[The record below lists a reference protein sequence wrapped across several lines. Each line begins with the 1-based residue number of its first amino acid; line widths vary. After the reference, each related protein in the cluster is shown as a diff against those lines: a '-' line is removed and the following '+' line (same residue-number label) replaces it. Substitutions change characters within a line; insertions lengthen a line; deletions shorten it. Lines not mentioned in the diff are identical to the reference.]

1 MNIGQASEASGVSA
15 KMIRYYESIGL
26 LPEAERKTSNYRT
39 YSTPDIH
46 RLSFV
51 RRARD
56 LGFSMEQIKDLLS
69 LWSDQSRSNAE
80 VRAVARTHLKE
91 LEAQAAKLEDMVQTL
106 RRLIGSCQRGKR
118 PDCPIIAELGGGV
131 LEVSPSRKVNG
142 TPRNGRC

>member
-26 LPEAERKTSNYRT
+26 LPEAERKASNYRI
-39 YSTPDIH
+39 YSAQDLH

-56 LGFSMEQIKDLLS
+56 LGFSMDQIKDLLS

-80 VRAVARTHLKE
+80 VRAVARTHMKE
-91 LEAQAAKLEDMVQTL
+91 LEAQAAKLQDMVRTL
-106 RRLIGSCQRGKR
+106 RRLIDSCQHGKR
-118 PDCPIIAELGGGV
+118 PHCPIIAELGGGM
-131 LEVSPSRKVNG
+131 LEVSSPHK
-142 TPRNGRC
+142 RNAKP